1 METFVTVALILGMI
15 VVGVVLIR
23 LLNSQHGDRMAAIHY
38 GRTGMPV
45 AGPAPSASAQGTRA
59 TGERAAP
66 AAIAMIAGPADEGGS
81 PGGAP
86 VSKPGEPTDSAGSP
100 GPSPNGPA

>member
-1 METFVTVALILGMI
+1 VIVAVILGMI

-45 AGPAPSASAQGTRA
+45 AGPAPSARRKGR
-59 TGERAAP
+59 GRRERERHRP
-66 AAIAMIAGPADEGGS
+66 PLR
-81 PGGAP
+81 
-86 VSKPGEPTDSAGSP
+86 
-100 GPSPNGPA
+100 

>member
-1 METFVTVALILGMI
+1 METFVIVAVILGMI

-45 AGPAPSASAQGTRA
+45 AGPAPSARRKVRGRR
-59 TGERAAP
+59 ERERHRP
-66 AAIAMIAGPADEGGS
+66 
-81 PGGAP
+81 
-86 VSKPGEPTDSAGSP
+86 
-100 GPSPNGPA
+100 PSR

>member
-1 METFVTVALILGMI
+1 METFVTVSVILGMI

-45 AGPAPSASAQGTRA
+45 AGPAPSKDRGRRRA
-59 TGERAAP
+59 RHRP
-66 AAIAMIAGPADEGGS
+66 
-81 PGGAP
+81 
-86 VSKPGEPTDSAGSP
+86 
-100 GPSPNGPA
+100 PSR